1 MTALGTWSKFMAR
14 IKDAGTC
21 MGALPRLRL
30 AMLLNSSGIAVAI
43 AFICIA
49 YSYTRRRRRL
59 LPLPPG
65 PRKLPLVGN
74 LFDMPT
80 TFEWEQYAKWG
91 KEFGESDLSP
101 LWLHP
106 YCSL

>member
-1 MTALGTWSKFMAR
+1 MAR

-21 MGALPRLRL
+21 MGALPQLRL